1 MRKRI
6 RTESLITELAGVF
19 LNERTTGKS
28 LLTVVDTRLSDDGKN
43 AQVFVSVFP
52 AEHQKEAHSFL
63 MRQGGEFRTY
73 LAVRARLRTIPRIEF
88 IPGES
93 MAPLE

>member
-6 RTESLITELAGVF
+6 RTESLISELAGVF

-28 LLTVVDTRLSDDGKN
+28 LLTGVDTQLSEDGRN
-43 AQVFVSVFP
+43 AHVFVSVFP
-52 AEHQKEAHSFL
+52 TEHHAEAKSFL

-73 LAVRARLRTIPRIEF
+73 LAARAHLRTIPRITF
-88 IPGES
+88 IAGES
-93 MAPLE
+93 MAPLL

>member
-6 RTESLITELAGVF
+6 RTESLITELAGIF

-28 LLTVVDTRLSDDGKN
+28 LLTVVDTHLSEDGRT

-52 AEHQKEAHSFL
+52 AEHRAEAHSFL

-73 LAVRARLRTIPRIEF
+73 LAARARLRTIPRIEF
-88 IPGES
+88 VAGES
-93 MAPLE
+93 MAPLV